1 MRHSLYKYYSNRK
14 WAEAFL
20 DGQILFRSLSYF
32 LDYEDKNARRDQN
45 EGTSVYRPEG
55 GLVINNLT
63 QGTTFTLPRHAF
75 LSKAKQEE
83 IFVFCASR
91 SPSDE
96 HREKFDA
103 AVCVEILVIKTLCD
117 RIEAALPPGATFR
130 GQRVKYYQE
139 AEGGNPRWAL
149 PDKIV
154 PQSWSATLGR
164 MSIGYCSA
172 LPTLWNLKTL
182 NCDWC
187 RIMRETI
194 RNELNIANTYCMYEV
209 FATSAASMSF
219 SRCGWTNRQSASLF
233 NLAVSRCSAAPIMCV
248 CA

>member
-149 PDKIV
+149 PDKI
-154 PQSWSATLGR
+154 
-164 MSIGYCSA
+164 
-172 LPTLWNLKTL
+172 
-182 NCDWC
+182 
-187 RIMRETI
+187 
-194 RNELNIANTYCMYEV
+194 
-209 FATSAASMSF
+209 ATSKLVSYAWQDEYRLLFCLTDALEF
-219 SRCGWTNRQSASLF
+219 ENVELRLVQDNARDHPKRVEHREYLLHVRSLRDICRLHEF
-233 NLAVSRCSAAPIMCV
+233 
-248 CA
+248 